1 MSTTSRQ
8 IVLGLGLAGLLVEA
22 IVSHPAMAV
31 DKVALFK
38 VVTPKDEIVIG
49 LTKDELARLPGKE
62 ASHVAMALTDSGKM
76 RVWQYGVRRGV
87 SGEFEQAP
95 VKQIALV
102 SDGSIRVEPYKTQM
116 RVVPIT
122 EEKMADAKIGQ
133 PEKTASAPMLR

>member
-49 LTKDELARLPGKE
+49 LTKDELARLPGKD
-62 ASHVAMALTDSGKM
+62 AANVAKALNDTGKM
-76 RVWQYGVRRGV
+76 RVWQYGVRRGI

-102 SDGSIRVEPYKTQM
+102 SDTTIRVETYKTQM

-122 EEKMADAKIGQ
+122 EEKMAYAKIGQ
-133 PEKTASAPMLR
+133 PEKAASASTLR